1 MKWKADNIYLDAIRF
16 TFIDKSII
24 LALKSVAIFFF
35 LSLIV
40 TIDFTEWTKIKCTQQ
55 RWRRRRWQCLRPRIM
70 YNVTST
76 PTLISLCVIEKLENA
91 FAFHNVWNAI
101 PKQIKSKCQHFLANI
116 IRQWKRSINWLTLI
130 YRTHVRANVLTYDY
144 YAFCSGLLLLFCIVL
159 LLTNISVDWAL
170 ANYLVGTFFLSL
182 HDNLRFEF

>member
-24 LALKSVAIFFF
+24 LALKSVAIFF

-130 YRTHVRANVLTYDY
+130 YRTHVRKRIDIWLLRVLFRSF
-144 YAFCSGLLLLFCIVL
+144 ASLLYCFVI
-159 LLTNISVDWAL
+159 DK
-170 ANYLVGTFFLSL
+170 YFRRLS
-182 HDNLRFEF
+182 FS

>member
-24 LALKSVAIFFF
+24 LALKSVAIFF

-40 TIDFTEWTKIKCTQQ
+40 TIDFTKWTNIKYTQQ

-130 YRTHVRANVLTYDY
+130 YRTHVRKCIDIWLLRVLFRSF
-144 YAFCSGLLLLFCIVL
+144 ASLLYCFVI
-159 LLTNISVDWAL
+159 DK
-170 ANYLVGTFFLSL
+170 YFRRLS
-182 HDNLRFEF
+182 FS

>member
-24 LALKSVAIFFF
+24 LALKSVAIFF

-40 TIDFTEWTKIKCTQQ
+40 TIDFTEWTKIKYTQQ
-55 RWRRRRWQCLRPRIM
+55 WWRRRRWQRLRPRIM

-130 YRTHVRANVLTYDY
+130 YRTHVRKRIDIWLLRVLFRSF
-144 YAFCSGLLLLFCIVL
+144 ASLLYCFVI
-159 LLTNISVDWAL
+159 DK
-170 ANYLVGTFFLSL
+170 YFRRLS
-182 HDNLRFEF
+182 FS